1 MAQAKWIWYP
11 GSFELY
17 HGMLLT
23 NRRTNAKTYEDGSR
37 KSIYYYPMWR
47 VDGPKRNA
55 ILFKEADID
64 REEVIEFYSNC
75 KDACISVDGLCYPPN
90 SKVLL
95 KAGHHKVYVSGFKA
109 ESFPAFYIKGNVFAS
124 DRSYVVGSDDEY
136 AGRHAGYS
144 DLYADVNDKVEHFKF
159 VYKSCDY

>member
-23 NRRTNAKTYEDGSR
+23 NRRTSAKTYANGTR
-37 KSIYYYPMWR
+37 RGVFYYPFWR

-64 REEVIEFYSNC
+64 REEVIEFYANC
-75 KDACISVDGLCYPPN
+75 EDASISVDGLCYPPN
-90 SKVLL
+90 SKILL
-95 KAGHHKVYVSGFKA
+95 NSGHHMVYVSGFKA
-109 ESFPAFYIKGNVFAS
+109 ESFPAFFSITVS
-124 DRSYVVGSDDEY
+124 SPSR
-136 AGRHAGYS
+136 
-144 DLYADVNDKVEHFKF
+144 
-159 VYKSCDY
+159 